1 MEQYGRSLCVRVGGA
16 PTVDNKASDEVL
28 EKMKTL
34 TKETSCV
41 NPDVV
46 IDRARQTGKDYN
58 NKKTNI
64 ISKII
69 IVRFTIL
76 RQRTMFN
83 RSRANLNIMSRLS

>member
-1 MEQYGRSLCVRVGGA
+1 MEQYGRSLCVRVDGA

-58 NKKTNI
+58 DKKTNVL
-64 ISKII
+64 SKII
-69 IVRFTIL
+69 IERFTIF
-76 RQRTMFN
+76 RHRTMFN
-83 RSRANLNIMSRLS
+83 LSRANLNIMSRLS